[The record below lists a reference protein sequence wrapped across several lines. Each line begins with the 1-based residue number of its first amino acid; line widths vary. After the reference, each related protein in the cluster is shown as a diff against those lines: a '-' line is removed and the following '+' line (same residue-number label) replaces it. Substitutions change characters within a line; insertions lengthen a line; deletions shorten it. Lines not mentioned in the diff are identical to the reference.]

1 LANIN
6 FTQIQDIFNRY
17 QQQINLLLVALLSL
31 YLIAYAAE
39 LTWRL
44 LPGAE
49 PSQSANISIATVKT
63 NGKNNNQV
71 NLQKIKQLYLFG
83 NPTLAPVKAA
93 PAVTNAPE
101 TNLNLTLT
109 GVVASSETDLGAAII
124 ENRGQQNTYGIGEKI
139 EGTNVLIKQ
148 VFADRIIIQNGS
160 RNETLMLDGIDF
172 KQAQLNQAVT
182 SSASANLD
190 KSVQR
195 RKLPQK
201 AVEAAAQLRQQPAN
215 FTDFIAVS
223 PSRISGQLQGYRV
236 SPGRD
241 PALFKAA
248 GLKSNDIITEI
259 NGLDLTDIQQSME
272 AMGALRQAQSLQLS
286 VKRKD
291 QFLTLYLDLPDTE
304 Q

>member
-1 LANIN
+1 MANIN

-17 QQQINLLLVALLSL
+17 QQQINLALVALLSL

-44 LPGAE
+44 LPTAE
-49 PSQSANISIATVKT
+49 QGSATQTTFAPIASGN
-63 NGKNNNQV
+63 NGNNQV

-83 NPTLAPVKAA
+83 NPKLAPVKAA
-93 PAVTNAPE
+93 PVVTNAPE

-109 GVVASSETDLGAAII
+109 GVVASSEDDLGAAII
-124 ENRGQQNTYGIGEKI
+124 ENRGQQNTYGVGEKI
-139 EGTNVLIKQ
+139 EGTNVIVKQ

-160 RNETLMLDGIDF
+160 RNETLMLDGVDF
-172 KQAQLNQAVT
+172 KQAQQAQPIR
-182 SSASANLD
+182 SSATAVLD
-190 KSVQR
+190 KSTQR
-195 RKLPQK
+195 RKLPKQ
-201 AVEAAAQLRQQPAN
+201 AIEAAAQLRQQPAN
-215 FTDFIAVS
+215 FTDFIAIS
-223 PSRISGQLQGYRV
+223 PSRVSGRLQGYRV
-236 SPGRD
+236 SPGKN

-248 GLKSNDIITEI
+248 GLKTNDIITEI

-272 AMGALRQAQSLQLS
+272 AMGALRQSQSLQLS

-291 QFLTLYLDLPDTE
+291 QFLTLYLDLPSTE